1 MKSFLV
7 DENMGI
13 TTKDIIKCD
22 KVSKQ
27 FGYFFALK
35 KISFNIKEHTIFGIA
50 GANGAGKTTLIKIL
64 SGMLNPT
71 YGKVLVGG
79 LGYDHHSIEIKQ
91 DIGITSDESFLYEE
105 LTIFENLQF
114 YNNLHLNFEKKDTQ
128 TKIEKFT
135 KKFNLSDWTHEPVS
149 NLSHGMK
156 QKVEIIRTL
165 MHQPSILFLDEPFS
179 GLDHH
184 TTKMFISF
192 LKELTTK
199 EKITIILTTHRIGV
213 FQQICDEIII
223 LKKGRINKKITRDDP
238 DFQDIE
244 IESFF

>member
-1 MKSFLV
+1 
-7 DENMGI
+7 MGI
-13 TTKDIIKCD
+13 TNKELIKCNNI
-22 KVSKQ
+22 SKQ

-35 KISFNIKEHTIFGIA
+35 KISFNIREHIIFGIA

-71 YGKVLVGG
+71 FGKILIGG
-79 LGYDHHSIEIKQ
+79 LDYDNHSIEIKQ
-91 DIGITSDESFLYEE
+91 NIGITSDESFLYEE
-105 LTIFENLQF
+105 LTIFENLKF
-114 YNNLHLNFEKKDTQ
+114 YSNIHLNFEKKDIQ
-128 TKIEKFT
+128 TKIEQFT

-179 GLDHH
+179 GLDYN
-184 TTKMFISF
+184 TTKMFINF
-192 LKELTTK
+192 LKELK
-199 EKITIILTTHRIGV
+199 INEKITIILTTHRIGV

-223 LKKGRINKKITRDDP
+223 LKKGKINKMITKEDT

-244 IESFF
+244 IESYF